1 MPIIAFVVLN
11 VTGTIARLYLIRVV
25 GDIFDSP
32 IQAILDFIKDYR
44 VPLLV
49 ISVGLVAF
57 SVWNEHRLGKG
68 EIGALTHLEEEIEQI
83 EAEEADE

>member
-1 MPIIAFVVLN
+1 
-11 VTGTIARLYLIRVV
+11 VTGTVFRLYLIRVV

-44 VPLLV
+44 IPLLV
-49 ISVGLVAF
+49 LSVGLVAF

-68 EIGALTHLEEEIEQI
+68 EISSLTRLEEEIEQI

>member
-1 MPIIAFVVLN
+1 
-11 VTGTIARLYLIRVV
+11 VV

-32 IQAILDFIKDYR
+32 IQSILDFIKEYR
-44 VPLLV
+44 VPLLAITV
-49 ISVGLVAF
+49 ALVAF

-68 EIGALTHLEEEIEQI
+68 EIGSLTHLEEDIEQI